1 MATLTSQQANE
12 LANYFLAMAEAV
24 GDYRYQNFDSLST
37 QENKEIKDSLVFIR
51 KCANELFTLSATL
64 VLDDAQMSLSTIG
77 EVTNQMKGTY
87 KKVQDVQK
95 AINMAASI
103 VTLGKAILLKNPQ
116 QIGDAAGKLAEC
128 WKATKKQSL

>member
-24 GDYRYQNFDSLST
+24 GDYRYQNFDSLSA
-37 QENKEIKDSLVFIR
+37 QENKEIKDSLEFIR

-64 VLDDAQMSLSTIG
+64 VLDDAQNSLSAIK
-77 EVTNQMKGTY
+77 EVTNQMKSTY
-87 KKVQDVQK
+87 KTLQDVQK

-103 VTLGKAILLKNPQ
+103 VTLGKAILGKNPQ
-116 QIGDAAGKLAEC
+116 QIADATGKLADC
-128 WKATKKQSL
+128 WNATKK

>member
-24 GDYRYQNFDSLST
+24 GNYRYQNFDSLSIP
-37 QENKEIKDSLVFIR
+37 ENKEIKDSLEFIR

-64 VLDDAQMSLSTIG
+64 VMDDVQTSLSEIA
-77 EVTNQMKGTY
+77 EVTNQMKSTY
-87 KKVQDVQK
+87 KTLQDVQK

-103 VTLGKAILLKNPQ
+103 VTLGKAILVKNPQ
-116 QIGDAAGKLAEC
+116 LIADATGKLVDC
-128 WKATKKQSL
+128 WNAIKK